1 MEIIMKYSTPDF
13 IVRKGTVM
21 HKGLVS
27 YPSVLTFNGGVSKY
41 KDNYVMLFRND
52 YDICPKDFD
61 DFYAGIADKTVPPTN
76 WGMAFSKDG
85 ENWEVTNEPFFQ
97 ISDGEIWRTYDPR
110 ITAMPDGDFIITF
123 AADTYHGTRGG
134 IGKTRDF
141 KKLELISFSA
151 PENRNIVV
159 FPEKINGEYVRLERP
174 FGSRRE
180 SIWISTSPD
189 LKYWGNT
196 ELVVGAEKVTFASNK
211 TGPAAPPVK
220 TPEGWLVL
228 FHAVEFQEK
237 NFNAWQRDWNQCYYA
252 GAMLLDL
259 ENPSKV
265 IARSE
270 IPLLVPEADYELN
283 GFRGGVIFPCG
294 VIIEN
299 QKVRIYY
306 GAADTV
312 EALAECQLD
321 DLINFIKRNSKR

>member
-1 MEIIMKYSTPDF
+1 MKYTTPNF
-13 IVRKGTVM
+13 IIRKGIVM
-21 HKGLVS
+21 HKGLVP
-27 YPSVLTFNGGVSKY
+27 YPSELTFNGGVSKY
-41 KDNYVMLFRND
+41 NDGYVMLFRND

-85 ENWEVTNEPFFQ
+85 ENWTVTEKPFFKLV
-97 ISDGEIWRTYDPR
+97 DDEIWRTYDPR
-110 ITAMPDGDFIITF
+110 ITAMEDGDFIISF

-141 KKLELISFSA
+141 KSLELISFSA
-151 PENRNIVV
+151 PENRNMVI
-159 FPEKINGEYVRLERP
+159 FPEKINGQYVRLERP

-180 SIWISTSPD
+180 SIWLSTSPD

-196 ELVVGAEKVTFASNK
+196 KLVVGAEKVAFASNK

-220 TPEGWLVL
+220 TKDGWLVL
-228 FHAVEFQEK
+228 FHAVEFQDT
-237 NFNAWQRDWNQCYYA
+237 NFYAWQRDWNHCYYA

-259 ENPSKV
+259 EDPSKV
-265 IARSE
+265 VARAKV
-270 IPLLVPEADYELN
+270 PLLVPEAEYELK

-294 VIIEN
+294 VILEEN
-299 QKVRIYY
+299 LVKIYY

-321 DLINFIKRNSKR
+321 ELINFIKENDAK